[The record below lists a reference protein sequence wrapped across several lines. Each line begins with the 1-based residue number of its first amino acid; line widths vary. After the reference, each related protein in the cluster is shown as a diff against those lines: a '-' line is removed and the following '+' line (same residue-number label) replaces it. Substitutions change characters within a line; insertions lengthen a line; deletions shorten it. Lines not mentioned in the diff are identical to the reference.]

1 MSLHRFLHLTEAQQ
15 LPLLIEANEKMGL
28 ALESL
33 EKDVFVCLFLEQV
46 MALPGIGEHL
56 TFKGGTS
63 LSKAHKI
70 TERFSEDVD
79 LVVDRHALGL
89 PDDGIPGPQHTPR
102 QQKERAKK
110 IAKACRAWASD
121 VLLPALRKALAH
133 EMQGRAWS
141 LDLNA
146 DSDNHETVI
155 SFGYP
160 KHFNAGGG
168 YLLDYVKVDL
178 VAKADV
184 WPNVP
189 LPVRTY
195 LHELFP
201 EELGIGSFQVRTLE
215 AERTLIEK
223 ALLLH
228 EVLIQ
233 RPDGPRP
240 RLARH
245 YFDLYFLHRTGVTAK
260 AITRADLYAAVV
272 QQRSIYYRYPGVDY
286 DALLLNGFTIIP
298 EGAARDAWQ
307 HDYEGMQSDMFYGEV
322 PAFEDIL
329 TALEKLQDD
338 FRSHL
343 RSNSTSTPPVVRYQP
358 NV

>member
-1 MSLHRFLHLTEAQQ
+1 MSIRSY
-15 LPLLIEANEKMGL
+15 L
-28 ALESL
+28 ALNDTDQISL
-33 EKDVFVCLFLEQV
+33 LRRGADLMRLGPKSIEKDVFVCHFLEQV

-89 PDDGIPGPQHTPR
+89 AEDGIPGPQHSPR

-121 VLLPALRKALAH
+121 VLLPALRDALEH
-133 EMQGRAWS
+133 EMHGRAWS
-141 LDLNA
+141 LDLNP

-160 KHFNAGGG
+160 KHFNNSGG
-168 YLLDYVKVDL
+168 YLLDFVKVDL
-178 VAKADV
+178 VAKADA
-184 WPNVP
+184 WPSVP
-189 LPVRTY
+189 MPVRTY
-195 LHELFP
+195 VNELFP
-201 EELGIGSFQVRTLE
+201 EELGHGAFMVRTLE

-228 EVLIQ
+228 EVFIQ

-245 YFDLYFLHRTGVTAK
+245 YFDLYFLHRAGVTTK
-260 AITRADLYAAVV
+260 AIARAELYPAVV

-286 DALLLNGFTIIP
+286 GALLLDGFNFIP
-298 EGAARDAWQ
+298 QGAARDAWQ
-307 HDYEGMQSDMFYGEV
+307 HDYESMQSDMFYGER
-322 PAFEDIL
+322 PPFEEVL
-329 TALEKLQDD
+329 NALQQLETT
-338 FRSHL
+338 FRDHL
-343 RSNSTSTPPVVRYQP
+343 RVNLTSTPPEVRH
-358 NV
+358 

>member
-1 MSLHRFLHLTEAQQ
+1 MDLLDKANKRFR
-15 LPLLIEANEKMGL
+15 LPKQSI
-28 ALESL
+28 
-33 EKDVFVCLFLEQV
+33 EKDVFVCLFLEKV
-46 MALPGIGEHL
+46 MALPEIGHHI

-89 PDDGIPGPQHTPR
+89 AEDGIPGPQHSPR

-110 IAKACRAWASD
+110 IAKACRAWAAE
-121 VLLPALRKALAH
+121 VLLPALREALAP
-133 EMQGRAWS
+133 ELQGRAWS

-160 KHFNAGGG
+160 KHFNSGGG

-178 VAKADV
+178 VAKADA
-184 WPNVP
+184 WPSAMI
-189 LPVRTY
+189 PVRSY
-195 LHELFP
+195 VHELFTN
-201 EELGIGSFQVRTLE
+201 ELGVGTFDVRTLE

-228 EVLIQ
+228 EVLVQ
-233 RPDGPRP
+233 RPDGPRR

-245 YFDLYFLHRTGVTAK
+245 YFDLYFLHRAGATAK
-260 AITRADLYAAVV
+260 AMARVDLYPAVV

-286 DALLLNGFTIIP
+286 DALLLDGFSIIP
-298 EGAARDAWQ
+298 QGAARDAWHQ
-307 HDYEGMQSDMFYGEV
+307 DYDGMQSDMFYGDV
-322 PAFEDIL
+322 PAFDAVMEQLAQFEDHFR
-329 TALEKLQDD
+329 EHLQLQ
-338 FRSHL
+338 H
-343 RSNSTSTPPVVRYQP
+343 
-358 NV
+358 

>member
-1 MSLHRFLHLTEAQQ
+1 MSTRTFLRLPVYRQLDLLDKANKRFR
-15 LPLLIEANEKMGL
+15 LPEQSI
-28 ALESL
+28 
-33 EKDVFVCLFLEQV
+33 EKDVFVCLLLENV
-46 MALPGIGEHL
+46 MALPDIGEHL

-79 LVVDRHALGL
+79 LVVDRHALDL
-89 PDDGIPGPQHTPR
+89 PDDGIPGPQHSPR

-110 IAKACRAWASD
+110 IAKACRTWASD
-121 VLLPALRKALAH
+121 VLLPALRNVLAH

-141 LDLNA
+141 LDLNP

-160 KHFNAGGG
+160 KHFNVSGG
-168 YLLDYVKVDL
+168 YLLDFVKVDL
-178 VAKADV
+178 VAKADA
-184 WPNVP
+184 WPSVP
-189 LPVRTY
+189 MPVRAY
-195 LHELFP
+195 VNELFP
-201 EELGIGSFQVRTLE
+201 EELGVGSFQVRTLE

-228 EVLIQ
+228 EVLVQ

-245 YFDLYFLHRTGVTAK
+245 YFDLYFLHRAGVTTK
-260 AITRADLYAAVV
+260 AIARADLYPAVV

-286 DALLLNGFTIIP
+286 GALLSDGFNFIP
-298 EGAARDAWQ
+298 QGAARDAWQ
-307 HDYEGMQSDMFYGEV
+307 HDYESMQSDMFYGER
-322 PAFEDIL
+322 PAFEEVL
-329 TALEKLQDD
+329 NALREMETT
-338 FRSHL
+338 FREHL
-343 RSNSTSTPPVVRYQP
+343 RTTLTSTPPEIRHEHP
-358 NV
+358 

>member
-1 MSLHRFLHLTEAQQ
+1 MSTRTFLRLPVDRQLDLLEKANKRFR
-15 LPLLIEANEKMGL
+15 LPEQ
-28 ALESL
+28 SL
-33 EKDVFVCLFLEQV
+33 EKDLFVCLFLEQV

-79 LVVDRHALGL
+79 LVVDRRALDL
-89 PDDGIPGPQHTPR
+89 PDDGIPGPQHSPR

-121 VLLPALRKALAH
+121 VLLPALRNVLAY
-133 EMQGRAWS
+133 EMHGRAWS
-141 LDLNA
+141 LDLNP
-146 DSDNHETVI
+146 DNDNHETEI

-160 KHFNAGGG
+160 KHFNVSGG
-168 YLLDYVKVDL
+168 YLLDFVKVDL
-178 VAKADV
+178 VAKADA
-184 WPNVP
+184 WPSVP
-189 LPVRTY
+189 MPVRAY
-195 LHELFP
+195 VNELFP
-201 EELGIGSFQVRTLE
+201 EELGVGSFHVRTLE

-228 EVLIQ
+228 EVLVQ

-245 YFDLYFLHRTGVTAK
+245 YFDLYFLHRAGVTTK
-260 AITRADLYAAVV
+260 AIARADLYPAVV

-286 DALLLNGFTIIP
+286 GALLSDGFNFIP
-298 EGAARDAWQ
+298 QGAARDAWQ
-307 HDYEGMQSDMFYGEV
+307 HDYESMQSDMFYGER
-322 PAFEDIL
+322 PAFEEVL
-329 TALEKLQDD
+329 NTLQELEQE
-338 FRSHL
+338 FRL
-343 RSNSTSTPPVVRYQP
+343 WLKTLSNV
-358 NV
+358 

>member
-1 MSLHRFLHLTEAQQ
+1 MSIRSY
-15 LPLLIEANEKMGL
+15 L
-28 ALESL
+28 ALNDSDQISL
-33 EKDVFVCLFLEQV
+33 LRRGADRMRLGPKSIEKDVFVCLFLEQV
-46 MALPGIGEHL
+46 MALSGIGEHL

-89 PDDGIPGPQHTPR
+89 PDDGIPGPQHSPR

-110 IAKACRAWASD
+110 IAKACRAWATD
-121 VLLPALRKALAH
+121 VLLPTLRIALEH

-141 LDLNA
+141 LDLNP

-160 KHFNAGGG
+160 KHFNNSGG
-168 YLLDYVKVDL
+168 YLLDFVKVDL
-178 VAKADV
+178 VAKADA
-184 WPNVP
+184 WPSVP
-189 LPVRTY
+189 MPVRTY
-195 LHELFP
+195 VNELFP
-201 EELGIGSFQVRTLE
+201 EELGDGAFMVRTLE

-245 YFDLYFLHRTGVTAK
+245 YFDLYFLHRAGVTTK
-260 AITRADLYAAVV
+260 AIARVELYPAVV

-286 DALLLNGFTIIP
+286 GALLLDGFNFIP
-298 EGAARDAWQ
+298 QGAARDAWQ
-307 HDYEGMQSDMFYGEV
+307 HDYESMQSDMFYGER
-322 PAFEDIL
+322 PPFEEVL
-329 TALEKLQDD
+329 NALQQLGTT
-338 FRSHL
+338 FRDHL
-343 RSNSTSTPPVVRYQP
+343 RINLTSTPPKVRHEHP
-358 NV
+358 

>member
-1 MSLHRFLHLTEAQQ
+1 MSAQTFLQ
-15 LPLLIEANEKMGL
+15 LPDTRQLELLEKANKRFRL
-28 ALESL
+28 AKLSI

-46 MALPGIGEHL
+46 MALSGIGEHL

-89 PDDGIPGPQHTPR
+89 PDDGIPGPQHSPR

-121 VLLPALRKALAH
+121 FLLPALRNVLEH

-141 LDLNA
+141 LDLNP

-160 KHFNAGGG
+160 KHFNNSGG
-168 YLLDYVKVDL
+168 YLLDFVKVDL
-178 VAKADV
+178 VAKADA
-184 WPNVP
+184 WPSVP
-189 LPVRTY
+189 MPVRTY
-195 LHELFP
+195 VNELFP
-201 EELGIGSFQVRTLE
+201 EELGDGAFMVRTLE

-245 YFDLYFLHRTGVTAK
+245 YFDLYFLHRAGVTTK
-260 AITRADLYAAVV
+260 AIARADLYPAVV

-286 DALLLNGFTIIP
+286 SALLLDGFTIIP
-298 EGAARDAWQ
+298 QGAARDAWQ
-307 HDYEGMQSDMFYGEV
+307 HDYESMQSDMFYGER
-322 PAFEDIL
+322 PPFEEVL
-329 TALEKLQDD
+329 NALRELEEE
-338 FRSHL
+338 FRLWL
-343 RSNSTSTPPVVRYQP
+343 RSMSHV
-358 NV
+358 

>member
-1 MSLHRFLHLTEAQQ
+1 MSTRTYLSLKDDDQLDLLRRAKEIMRLGAQS
-15 LPLLIEANEKMGL
+15 I
-28 ALESL
+28 
-33 EKDVFVCLFLEQV
+33 EKDVYVCLFLEKV

-79 LVVDRHALGL
+79 LVVDRHALAL
-89 PDDGIPGPQHTPR
+89 PEDGIPGPHHSPR

-110 IAKACRAWASD
+110 IAKACRGWASD
-121 VLLPALRKALAH
+121 LLLPALRGSLES
-133 EMQGRAWS
+133 EMHGSTWS

-160 KHFNAGGG
+160 KHFNSGGG
-168 YLLDYVKVDL
+168 YLLEFVKVDL
-178 VAKADV
+178 VAKADA
-184 WPNVP
+184 WPSAHM
-189 LPVRTY
+189 PVCAY
-195 LHELFP
+195 VHELFP
-201 EELGIGSFQVRTLE
+201 DELGAGPFDVRTLE

-228 EVLIQ
+228 EVLVQ
-233 RPDGPRP
+233 RPDGPRR

-245 YFDLYFLHRTGVTAK
+245 YFDLYFLHRAGATAK
-260 AITRADLYAAVV
+260 AMARADLYPAVV

-286 DALLLNGFTIIP
+286 DALLIDGFSIIP
-298 EGAARDAWQ
+298 QGAAREAWHQ
-307 HDYEGMQSDMFYGEV
+307 DYDGMQSDMFYGEV
-322 PAFEDIL
+322 PAFEEVLI
-329 TALEKLQDD
+329 TLQKFEQE
-338 FRSHL
+338 FRAHL
-343 RSNSTSTPPVVRYQP
+343 QRTNETSTTPVAR
-358 NV
+358 

>member
-1 MSLHRFLHLTEAQQ
+1 MSIHGFLHVGEDRQRK
-15 LPLLIEANEKMGL
+15 LLGDANRKLKLSIG
-28 ALESL
+28 SI
-33 EKDVFVCLFLEQV
+33 EKDVYVCLFLEKV
-46 MALPGIGEHL
+46 MTLPGIGEHL

-79 LVVDRHALGL
+79 LVMDRTALGL
-89 PDDGIPGPQHTPR
+89 SDDAIPGPQHSSR

-110 IAKACRAWASD
+110 IAKACRTWTAD
-121 VLLPALRKALAH
+121 VLLPAMRKAL
-133 EMQGRAWS
+133 EPELPNGTWS
-141 LDLNA
+141 LDLNV
-146 DSDNHETVI
+146 DTDNHETVI
-155 SFGYP
+155 SFRYP
-160 KHFNAGGG
+160 RSITTGGQ
-168 YLLDYVKVDL
+168 YILEHVKVDL
-178 VAKADV
+178 VAKADA
-184 WPNVP
+184 WPVTVM
-189 LPVRTY
+189 PVRAY
-195 LHELFP
+195 VNELYP
-201 EELGIGSFQVRTLE
+201 EELGDGAFPVRTLE

-245 YFDLYFLHRTGVTAK
+245 YFDLYFLHRAGVTAK
-260 AITRADLYAAVV
+260 AITRTDLYAAVV

-338 FRSHL
+338 FRTHL
-343 RSNSTSTPPVVRYQP
+343 RSNSTSTPPVARHLS
-358 NV
+358 

>member
-1 MSLHRFLHLTEAQQ
+1 MSTRTFLRLPVYRQLDLLDKANKRFR
-15 LPLLIEANEKMGL
+15 LPEQSI
-28 ALESL
+28 
-33 EKDVFVCLFLEQV
+33 EKDVFVCLLLENV
-46 MALPGIGEHL
+46 MALPDIGEHL

-79 LVVDRHALGL
+79 LVVDRHALDL
-89 PDDGIPGPQHTPR
+89 PDDGIPGPQHSPR

-110 IAKACRAWASD
+110 IAKACRTWASD
-121 VLLPALRKALAH
+121 VLLPALRNVLAH

-141 LDLNA
+141 LDLNP

-160 KHFNAGGG
+160 KHFNVSGG
-168 YLLDYVKVDL
+168 YLLDHVKVDL
-178 VAKADV
+178 VAKADA
-184 WPNVP
+184 WPSVP
-189 LPVRTY
+189 MPVRAY
-195 LHELFP
+195 VNELFP
-201 EELGIGSFQVRTLE
+201 EELGVGSFQVRTLE

-228 EVLIQ
+228 EVLVQ

-245 YFDLYFLHRTGVTAK
+245 YFDLYFLHRAGVTTK
-260 AITRADLYAAVV
+260 AIARADLYPAVV

-286 DALLLNGFTIIP
+286 GALLSDGFNFIP
-298 EGAARDAWQ
+298 QGAARDAWQ
-307 HDYEGMQSDMFYGEV
+307 HDYDSMQSDMFYGER
-322 PAFEDIL
+322 PAFEEVL
-329 TALEKLQDD
+329 NALHEMETT
-338 FRSHL
+338 FREHL
-343 RSNSTSTPPVVRYQP
+343 RTNLTSTPPEIRHEHP
-358 NV
+358 

>member
-1 MSLHRFLHLTEAQQ
+1 MSIRSY
-15 LPLLIEANEKMGL
+15 L
-28 ALESL
+28 ALNDSDQL
-33 EKDVFVCLFLEQV
+33 TLLRRGADLMRLGAKSIEKDVFVCLFLEQV

-89 PDDGIPGPQHTPR
+89 AEDGIPGPQHSPR

-110 IAKACRAWASD
+110 IAKACRTWASD
-121 VLLPALRKALAH
+121 VLLPALRNVLAH
-133 EMQGRAWS
+133 EMHGGAWS
-141 LDLNA
+141 LDMNP

-160 KHFNAGGG
+160 KHFNVSGG
-168 YLLDYVKVDL
+168 YLLDFVKVDL
-178 VAKADV
+178 VAKADA
-184 WPNVP
+184 WPSVP
-189 LPVRTY
+189 MPVRAY
-195 LHELFP
+195 VNELFP
-201 EELGIGSFQVRTLE
+201 EELGAGSFQVRTLE

-228 EVLIQ
+228 EVLVQ

-245 YFDLYFLHRTGVTAK
+245 YYDLYFLHRAGVTTK
-260 AITRADLYAAVV
+260 AIAREDLYPAVV

-286 DALLLNGFTIIP
+286 GALLLDGFHFIP
-298 EGAARDAWQ
+298 QGAARDAWQ
-307 HDYEGMQSDMFYGEV
+307 HDYESMQSDMFYGER
-322 PAFEDIL
+322 PPFEEVLNTLRD
-329 TALEKLQDD
+329 LETT
-338 FRSHL
+338 FREHL
-343 RSNSTSTPPVVRYQP
+343 RTNLTSTPPEIRHEHP
-358 NV
+358 

>member
-1 MSLHRFLHLTEAQQ
+1 MSIHRFLHLTTAQQ

-28 ALESL
+28 AMASL
-33 EKDVFVCLFLEQV
+33 EKDVFVCLFLEKV

-89 PDDGIPGPQHTPR
+89 AEDGIPGSQHSPR

-110 IAKACRAWASD
+110 IAKACRAWAAD
-121 VLLPALRKALAH
+121 VLLPALRESLAS
-133 EMQGRAWS
+133 ELQGRAWN

-160 KHFNAGGG
+160 KHFNSGGG
-168 YLLDYVKVDL
+168 YLLDFVKVDL
-178 VAKADV
+178 VAKADA
-184 WPNVP
+184 WPSAMI
-189 LPVRTY
+189 PVRAY
-195 LHELFP
+195 VHELFT
-201 EELGIGSFQVRTLE
+201 EELGDGSFSVRTLE

-228 EVLIQ
+228 EVLVQ
-233 RPDGPRP
+233 RPDGPRR

-245 YFDLYFLHRTGVTAK
+245 YFDLYFLHRAGATAK
-260 AITRADLYAAVV
+260 AIARADLYPAVV

-286 DALLLNGFTIIP
+286 NALLLDGFSIIP
-298 EGAARDAWQ
+298 QGSARDAW
-307 HDYEGMQSDMFYGEV
+307 HADYDGMQSDMFYGEV
-322 PAFEDIL
+322 PAFEQVMN
-329 TALEKLQDD
+329 TLQHFEQE
-338 FRSHL
+338 FRAHL
-343 RSNSTSTPPVVRYQP
+343 KRTNPTSTTPEHRQATP
-358 NV
+358 

>member
-1 MSLHRFLHLTEAQQ
+1 MSTRTFLHLPVERQKV
-15 LPLLIEANEKMGL
+15 LLEKAYTRFRL
-28 ALESL
+28 AKQSI
-33 EKDVFVCLFLEQV
+33 EKDVFVCLFLEKV

-89 PDDGIPGPQHTPR
+89 AVDGIPGPQHSPR

-110 IAKACRAWASD
+110 IAKACRAWAAD
-121 VLLPALRKALAH
+121 DLLPALREALAP
-133 EMQGRAWS
+133 ELQGRAWS

-160 KHFNAGGG
+160 KHFNSGGG
-168 YLLDYVKVDL
+168 YLLDFVKVDL
-178 VAKADV
+178 VAKADA
-184 WPNVP
+184 WPSIMVP
-189 LPVRTY
+189 VSAY
-195 LHELFP
+195 VHGLFT
-201 EELGIGSFQVRTLE
+201 EELGDGSFPVRTLE

-228 EVLIQ
+228 EVLVQ
-233 RPDGPRP
+233 RPDGPRR

-245 YFDLYFLHRTGVTAK
+245 YFDLYFLHRSGATAK
-260 AITRADLYAAVV
+260 AIARADLYPAVV

-286 DALLLNGFTIIP
+286 DALLTDGFSIIP
-298 EGAARDAWQ
+298 QGAARDAW
-307 HDYEGMQSDMFYGEV
+307 HADYDGMQSDMFYGEV
-322 PAFEDIL
+322 PAFEEVMS
-329 TALEKLQDD
+329 TLQHFEHE
-338 FRSHL
+338 FRAHL
-343 RSNSTSTPPVVRYQP
+343 KRTNETSTTPAAR
-358 NV
+358 

>member
-1 MSLHRFLHLTEAQQ
+1 MSIHRFLQLTEAGQ
-15 LPLLIEANEKMGL
+15 LSLLIEANEKMGL
-28 ALESL
+28 AMESL
-33 EKDVFVCLFLEQV
+33 EKDIYVCLFLEKV
-46 MALPGIGEHL
+46 MALPEIGQHL

-89 PDDGIPGPQHTPR
+89 AEDGIPGPQHSPR

-110 IAKACRAWASD
+110 IAKACRGWAAD
-121 VLLPALRKALAH
+121 VLLPALREAL
-133 EMQGRAWS
+133 EPELEGRAWS

-160 KHFNAGGG
+160 KHFDTDGG
-168 YLLDYVKVDL
+168 YLLDFVKVDL
-178 VAKADV
+178 VAKSDA
-184 WPNVP
+184 WPSVMVP
-189 LPVRTY
+189 VSTY
-195 LHELFP
+195 VHGLFT
-201 EELGIGSFQVRTLE
+201 EELGDGSFPVRTLE

-228 EVLIQ
+228 EVLVQ
-233 RPDGPRP
+233 RPDGPRR

-245 YFDLYFLHRTGVTAK
+245 YFDLYFLHRSGATTK
-260 AITRADLYAAVV
+260 AIARAELYPAVV

-286 DALLLNGFTIIP
+286 DALLQEGFSIIP
-298 EGAARDAWQ
+298 HGAARDAWRQ
-307 HDYEGMQSDMFYGEV
+307 DYDGMQSDMFYGDV
-322 PAFEDIL
+322 PSFDAVMEQLTQFEDSFR
-329 TALEKLQDD
+329 KHLQLQ
-338 FRSHL
+338 HQ
-343 RSNSTSTPPVVRYQP
+343 NKI
-358 NV
+358 